1 MDNFIEDS
9 IDYLFYNGGFDFIS
23 GYQRF
28 EFRIRLDGE
37 IEITSINNH
46 IKTVYIG
53 EPEIYQFFAY
63 VIFCDMFS
71 SHQKSTIT
79 LCKDKNVSRNN
90 LKALNRV
97 YVIYQTML
105 SLDGKLLAEALS
117 SEDPGN
123 LERIMLEASYDEIPN
138 KKSNLNFEHL
148 KRRIESYAYD
158 FARKYEFGDNVYE
171 TMLTSEDYEPI
182 NEYARIRWEELQ
194 NNIDAIHTDYFTKEE
209 VLEILFSQTNRLSV
223 DLSVQIAAGEEEKNR
238 ILNVL
243 LGLIDY
249 EIDIIDIIYFI
260 KCAFSFAF
268 LDERDEVTL
277 SDFME
282 AIEVSYLPD
291 EIKKKVLS
299 KLKSTSKK
307 TSKRENNILVFKE
320 LK

>member
-9 IDYLFYNGGFDFIS
+9 VDYLFYNGGFDFLS
-23 GYQRF
+23 GYQKF

-37 IEITSINNH
+37 IEVTSINNH
-46 IKTVYIG
+46 IKTVFKG
-53 EPEIYQFFAY
+53 EPDIYQFFAY

-105 SLDGKLLAEALS
+105 SLDGKLLAEVLT
-117 SEDPGN
+117 SEDPGD
-123 LERIMLEASYDEIPN
+123 LERIMLEASYDEIPD
-138 KKSNLNFEHL
+138 KKSNLRFELL

-171 TMLTSEDYEPI
+171 TILTSEDYEPI

-194 NNIDAIHTDYFTKEE
+194 NNIDAVHSDYFTKEE
-209 VLEILFSQTNRLSV
+209 ILEALFSQANRLSV
-223 DLSVQIAAGEEEKNR
+223 DLNVQIAGGEEEKYR

-249 EIDIIDIIYFI
+249 EVDVIDIIYFI
-260 KCAFSFAF
+260 KCAFSFAAMDGRSEVSLGDF
-268 LDERDEVTL
+268 L
-277 SDFME
+277 E
-282 AIEVSYLPD
+282 AIEVCYLD
-291 EIKKKVLS
+291 DNIKDSILR
-299 KLKSTSKK
+299 KLREKS
-307 TSKRENNILVFKE
+307 NNKNNGNIIKFPGV
-320 LK
+320 